1 MTSTV
6 GSARWGDSPPV
17 PAGRTLGWVGS
28 IVLISLGLFMHA
40 TGRVSLGVAL
50 VVASWL
56 LLAGLVLGGGRAG
69 VISPRMRRIT
79 LGSLLACQLIAYTV
93 ENLAY
98 FDILVFS
105 STDRTIVLTL
115 FGLLGGLAL
124 VAIYG
129 RERVGRPAAVALV
142 VTHFVLSSAMIL
154 AEEPITFDVVVF
166 QDIGTEALLDGSNAY
181 SARYPDIYP
190 PELSSRFYS
199 PGVSVDGYLT
209 RGFPY
214 PPVSLLAA
222 VPGQLLGDVRIGHR
236 AAIALTAL
244 LILAVGRNGHRS
256 RIGAA
261 LFLTLPGSVF
271 MTLGG
276 WTEAFVAAALAGV
289 VLAYRRR
296 STMTHF
302 VFGLFLF
309 MKQYGVLFAPL
320 WALVV
325 ENEPAPVRDRVRR
338 LVIGVSPWFVIS
350 IGFALWDVPAFIRS
364 AITWQFIQ
372 PLRDDSLSLLVWFTE
387 TFGELPRLITLV
399 APVLVAVGSVAL
411 VIRRSP
417 RSPAGLAAGVALVM
431 MSFVLLSKQAFLN
444 YYFLVVASA
453 ALALSAE
460 ADEDESLESRRIVQ
474 AGTSTTE

>member
-1 MTSTV
+1 MTSTA
-6 GSARWGDSPPV
+6 GGARWGESPPV
-17 PAGRTLGWVGS
+17 PADRTLGWVGA

-50 VVASWL
+50 VVISWL
-56 LLAGLVLGGGRAG
+56 LLAGLALGATRSI

-79 LGSLLACQLIAYTV
+79 LAALLACQLIAYTV

-98 FDILVFS
+98 LDLLVFS
-105 STDRTIVLTL
+105 RPDRVIVLA
-115 FGLLGGLAL
+115 LLGLVGVMALAA
-124 VAIYG
+124 VYG

-142 VTHFVLSSAMIL
+142 ITHFVLSSAMVL
-154 AEEPITFDVVVF
+154 AEEPITFDVLEF
-166 QDIGTEALLDGSNAY
+166 QDIGTDALLDGANAY

-190 PELSSRFYS
+190 PELSERFYS

-209 RGFPY
+209 VGFPY
-214 PPVSLLAA
+214 PPVSLLTA

-236 AAIALTAL
+236 AAIAITAL
-244 LILAVGRNGHRS
+244 LMLAVGRNGHRS
-256 RIGAA
+256 RTGAA
-261 LFLTLPGSVF
+261 VFLTLPGSVF
-271 MTLGG
+271 MTLCG

-296 STMTHF
+296 SVMTHF
-302 VFGLFLF
+302 AFGLFLF

-325 ENEPAPVRDRVRR
+325 ENEPAPARDRVRR
-338 LVIGVSPWFVIS
+338 LVIGTLPWFVIS
-350 IGFALWDVPAFIRS
+350 IGFALWDVPAFVRS
-364 AITWQFIQ
+364 VITWQFVQ

-399 APVLVAVGSVAL
+399 APVVVAVGSVAL
-411 VIRRSP
+411 VIRRCP
-417 RSPAGLAAGVALVM
+417 RSPAGLAAGVAFVM

-460 ADEDESLESRRIVQ
+460 ADEDESLEGRGVVQ
-474 AGTSTTE
+474 SGMSTTD